1 MILSNMRRRFLGSL
15 AALGVLQLPRPAQA
29 RPAGRPQRLLIQI
42 SDENPKVWALALAN
56 ARNVR
61 NDLGP
66 ANVQLEVI
74 VYGPAI
80 PMLSAESEWRDR
92 VTQVLDENIR
102 VIACENTM
110 ATLGLKRDDMLGG
123 VDFVKTGLAHVMQRQ
138 LEGWAYARP

>member
-1 MILSNMRRRFLGSL
+1 MRRRFLASF
-15 AALGVLQLPRPAQA
+15 AALGLLQLPRGARAQPPA
-29 RPAGRPQRLLIQI
+29 RPQRLLIQI
-42 SDENPKVWALALAN
+42 SDENPKVWGLALAN

-66 ANVQLEVI
+66 DKVQIEIV

-80 PMLSAESEWRDR
+80 RMLLDDSDWRDR
-92 VTQVLDENIR
+92 VTQVIDEGIR

-110 ATLGLKRDDMLGG
+110 ATLGFKRDDILGG
-123 VDFVKTGLAHVMQRQ
+123 VEFVKTGLAHVMRRQ

>member
-1 MILSNMRRRFLGSL
+1 MRFLL
-15 AALGVLQLPRPAQA
+15 AAALLGAALAGPALAQDK
-29 RPAGRPQRLLIQI
+29 PQRLLIQI
-42 SDENPKVWALALAN
+42 SDESPKVWGLALAN

-61 NDLGP
+61 HDLGP
-66 ANVQLEVI
+66 DKVQIEIV

-80 PMLSAESEWRDR
+80 RMLEAESDWRDR
-92 VTQVLDENIR
+92 VTQVLDEGIR

-123 VDFVKTGLAHVMQRQ
+123 VDFVKTGLAHVMKRE

>member
-1 MILSNMRRRFLGSL
+1 MRRRFL
-15 AALGVLQLPRPAQA
+15 AVFTALGMLQLPRAARAQA
-29 RPAGRPQRLLIQI
+29 AARPQRLLIQI
-42 SDENPKVWALALAN
+42 SDENPKVWGLALAN

-61 NDLGP
+61 ADLGP
-66 ANVQLEVI
+66 GKVQLEII

-80 PMLSAESEWRDR
+80 PMLTAESEWRDR
-92 VTQVLDENIR
+92 VTQVLDEGIR

-123 VDFVKTGLAHVMQRQ
+123 VDFVKTGLAHVMRRE

>member
-1 MILSNMRRRFLGSL
+1 MRFLL
-15 AALGVLQLPRPAQA
+15 AAALLGAALAGPALAQNK
-29 RPAGRPQRLLIQI
+29 PQRLLIQI
-42 SDENPKVWALALAN
+42 SDENPKVWGLALAN

-61 NDLGP
+61 HDLGP
-66 ANVQLEVI
+66 DKVQIEIV

-80 PMLSAESEWRDR
+80 RMLEAESDWRDR
-92 VTQVLDENIR
+92 VTQVLDEGIR

-123 VDFVKTGLAHVMQRQ
+123 IDFVKTGLAHVMRRE